1 RRGKPLPVEANRK
14 LHLAR
19 RVRRFH
25 LAEIRVLGYAVKAV
39 LADRVVV
46 VGAIE
51 DVEELRSHYYCS
63 SLRQRHAET
72 LLHGHVVGEVIRSL
86 ELIATAVAQA
96 RRSHSSGEQRRG
108 RVEAATAIRG

>member
-1 RRGKPLPVEANRK
+1 MLHRGYRRGKPLPVDANRK

-25 LAEIRVLGYAVKAV
+25 LAEVRVLGYAIKAV

-46 VGAIE
+46 VGAVK
-51 DVEELRSHYYCS
+51 DVEEFRTQYYCS
-63 SLRQRHAET
+63 SLTQSHAET

-86 ELIATAVAQA
+86 ELVATAVAQA
-96 RRSHSSGEQRRG
+96 
-108 RVEAATAIRG
+108 